1 MIEFVE
7 RDGTYRGTDAQSRLW
22 RITPVVAGWRLEYR
36 VSGERRSWRAG
47 VFGDLMAAKR
57 EADRRY

>member
-7 RDGTYRGTDAQSRLW
+7 HNGTYRGVDARSRVW

-36 VSGERRSWRAG
+36 VSGERTSWRAG
-47 VFGDLMAAKR
+47 VFGDLVAAKR
-57 EADRRY
+57 EADREY